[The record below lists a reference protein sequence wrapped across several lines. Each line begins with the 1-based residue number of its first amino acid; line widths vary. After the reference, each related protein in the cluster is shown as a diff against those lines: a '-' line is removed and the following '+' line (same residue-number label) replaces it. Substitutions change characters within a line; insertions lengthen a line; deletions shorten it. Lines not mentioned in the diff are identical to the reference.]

1 MWKGYLNNMEIKLE
15 NKDGLTYVYL
25 SGSITSGNSNEF
37 EEAVKD
43 EPTGNGIIIDAK
55 DLEFISSAGL
65 RVILSCKKK
74 CGDKTFKV
82 INVNNDVKNIFDVT
96 GFSEIMEIS
105 GSLREVNVDGCE
117 LIGAGAC
124 GECFRIDDETIIK
137 LYYPSVSEEEI
148 EREKALAKKAF
159 VLGVPTAISYDI
171 VKSNGRTGVVYEL
184 IKSKTLGELIRN
196 DYDNRE
202 KYIDLYVDVCKKIS
216 KIKSDDNE
224 IPLFIELNRADIKKI
239 DMLNDDEKQYLH
251 KFLDLIPNENTCIHG
266 DLNINN
272 IMVENGECCLIDMG
286 EFSRGNHLFDV
297 SRIIFSMEYA
307 NTSDGEYNAFYKMN
321 GEQVKEVYKSFMKKF
336 FGEDMGSIKN
346 DPELKWLYPLAWFR
360 CCTAFLR
367 KDRWTKEIRDN
378 ALDLFHN
385 HLVPFIEEVSK
396 A

>member
-1 MWKGYLNNMEIKLE
+1 MEIKLE

-25 SGSITSGNSNEF
+25 FGSITSGNSSEF

-43 EPTGNGIIIDAK
+43 EPKGDGIVIDAK

-65 RVILSCKKK
+65 RVILACKKR
-74 CGDKTFKV
+74 CGDKTFKI

-96 GFSEIMEIS
+96 GFSEIMDIS
-105 GSLREVNVDGCE
+105 GTTREVSVEGCE

-137 LYYPSVSEEEI
+137 LYYPSVSEEDI

-196 DYDNRE
+196 DYENRE

-216 KIKSDDNE
+216 TIKSEDSD
-224 IPLFIELNRADIKKI
+224 IPSFVELNREDIKKI
-239 DMLNDDEKQYLH
+239 DMISEEEKQYLH
-251 KFLDLIPNENTCIHG
+251 KFLDLIPSENTCIHG

-307 NTSDGEYNAFYKMN
+307 NTPKGEYNSFYKMSS
-321 GEQVKEVYKSFMKKF
+321 EQVSEVYKSFMTKYFNEDLEAIKKD
-336 FGEDMGSIKN
+336 E
-346 DPELKWLYPLAWFR
+346 ELKWLYPLAWFR
-360 CCTAFLR
+360 CCTAMLR
-367 KDRWTKEIRDN
+367 KDRWTKEMRDLG
-378 ALDLFHN
+378 LDLFYN
-385 HLVPFIEEVSK
+385 HLLPFIKEVSN

>member
-1 MWKGYLNNMEIKLE
+1 MEIKLE
-15 NKDGLTYVYL
+15 NKEGLTYVYL
-25 SGSITSGNSNEF
+25 IGSITSGNSNEF

-43 EPTGNGIIIDAK
+43 EPKKNGVIIDAK

-65 RVILSCKKK
+65 RVILACKKR
-74 CGDKTFKV
+74 CGDKIFKI
-82 INVNNDVKNIFDVT
+82 INVSNDVKNIFDVT
-96 GFSEIMEIS
+96 GFSEIMDIS
-105 GSLREVNVDGCE
+105 GTTREVSVEGCE

-137 LYYPSVSEEEI
+137 LYYPSVSEDEI

-196 DYDNRE
+196 DYENRE

-216 KIKSDDNE
+216 TIKSEDSE
-224 IPLFIELNRADIKKI
+224 IPSFVELNREDIKKVDLI
-239 DMLNDDEKQYLH
+239 SEEEKQYLH
-251 KFLDLIPNENTCIHG
+251 KFLDLIPSENTCIHG

-307 NTSDGEYNAFYKMN
+307 NAPKGEYNAFYKMSS
-321 GEQVKEVYKSFMKKF
+321 EQVSEVYESFMTKYF
-336 FGEDMGSIKN
+336 NEDMESIKK
-346 DPELKWLYPLAWFR
+346 DEKLKWLYPLAWFR
-360 CCTAFLR
+360 CCTAMLR
-367 KDRWTKEIRDN
+367 KDRWTKEVRDL
-378 ALDLFHN
+378 ALDLFYN
-385 HLVPFIEEVSK
+385 HLLPFIEEVSK